1 MRGFSSA
8 ASVARVRQNH
18 EDSDLWYPLETDSG
32 TWTNKGTAGTAGLTL
47 SGTTLGQVAGPLGK
61 GAYLYADAG
70 YSGAAS
76 KTLGSRGCSIWA
88 WIVPDK
94 SGLVWGRYKT
104 TDGSKILTM
113 SITSEKLVVD
123 VIGAGGTAT
132 ATSDRPV
139 IIGVPNLLGLVYDP
153 EDSVTIAA
161 YVNGIRSGENS
172 SVGAITWS
180 TETPGQCVWGG
191 GLSAH
196 TDECPGVYAEL
207 GGVSRVL
214 DSSEF
219 GEMWRLGN
227 GYP

>member
-1 MRGFSSA
+1 MPLSTTRGQAPRQSHA
-8 ASVARVRQNH
+8 DAS
-18 EDSDLWYPLETDSG
+18 LWYPLATDAG
-32 TWTNKGTAGTAGLTL
+32 TWTNSGTAGTADLTL
-47 SGTTLGQVAGPLGK
+47 SGTTLGQIPGPLGK

-70 YSGAAS
+70 FAGAAS
-76 KTLGSRGCSIWA
+76 KTLGSGACTIWC

-113 SITSEKLVVD
+113 SIATGKLVVD
-123 VIGAGGTAT
+123 AIGAGGTAT

-139 IIGVPNLLGLVYDP
+139 IVGVPNLLGLVYDP

-196 TDECPGVYAEL
+196 TDECPGIYAEL
-207 GGVSRVL
+207 GGASL
-214 DSSEF
+214 AFDSTKF
-219 GEMWRLGN
+219 AEMWRRGT
-227 GYP
+227 GAPR